1 MGWRCLDRSPRAA
14 LGRPRP
20 FTSPEGGLR
29 NPLRRR
35 EAVPS
40 PRPPPP
46 EHVSPARGAHSDAEP
61 VYFASMAS
69 SCLATP
75 MHTPKTPQ
83 IPPRTDTDATPST
96 ADQEKE
102 DISPRPS

>member
-69 SCLATP
+69 AWLESPLHLAVP
-75 MHTPKTPQ
+75 LLSHPVGL
-83 IPPRTDTDATPST
+83 PPAGEDRARQFPSL
-96 ADQEKE
+96 
-102 DISPRPS
+102 